1 MLCATS
7 DDTTTSFVLG
17 SRFGGVFRDDPHF
30 QQFLLRLHSVQHLR
44 TAMFENTVAIIDFVV
59 SIVLVVTTAKWAAR
73 RTNRIKAVL
82 FTCAVRAV
90 YSVTTDFALSFFVSF
105 YDRSLS
111 SLAISFLL
119 SLPIDAAIALFV
131 TRRRAALAHA

>member
-1 MLCATS
+1 
-7 DDTTTSFVLG
+7 
-17 SRFGGVFRDDPHF
+17 
-30 QQFLLRLHSVQHLR
+30 
-44 TAMFENTVAIIDFVV
+44 MFENTVAIIDLVL

-73 RTNRIKAVL
+73 RSSRIKAVL
-82 FTCAVRAV
+82 FTCAVGAV

-111 SLAISFLL
+111 GLTIGFLL
-119 SLPIDAAIALFV
+119 SLPFDAAIALFV

>member
-1 MLCATS
+1 
-7 DDTTTSFVLG
+7 
-17 SRFGGVFRDDPHF
+17 
-30 QQFLLRLHSVQHLR
+30 
-44 TAMFENTVAIIDFVV
+44 MFENTVAIIDLVL

-73 RTNRIKAVL
+73 RSSRIKAVP
-82 FTCAVRAV
+82 FTCAVGAV

-111 SLAISFLL
+111 GLTIGFLL

>member
-1 MLCATS
+1 
-7 DDTTTSFVLG
+7 
-17 SRFGGVFRDDPHF
+17 
-30 QQFLLRLHSVQHLR
+30 
-44 TAMFENTVAIIDFVV
+44 MFENTVAIIDFVV
-59 SIVLVVTTAKWAAR
+59 SIALVVTTAKWAAR

-82 FTCAVRAV
+82 FTCAVGAV

-111 SLAISFLL
+111 GLTMGSLL
-119 SLPIDAAIALFV
+119 SVPIDAAIALLV

>member
-1 MLCATS
+1 
-7 DDTTTSFVLG
+7 
-17 SRFGGVFRDDPHF
+17 
-30 QQFLLRLHSVQHLR
+30 
-44 TAMFENTVAIIDFVV
+44 MFENTVAIIDLVL
-59 SIVLVVTTAKWAAR
+59 SIVLVVTAAKWAAR
-73 RTNRIKAVL
+73 RTSRIKAVL
-82 FTCAVRAV
+82 FTCAVGAV

-111 SLAISFLL
+111 GLTIGFLL

>member
-1 MLCATS
+1 
-7 DDTTTSFVLG
+7 
-17 SRFGGVFRDDPHF
+17 
-30 QQFLLRLHSVQHLR
+30 
-44 TAMFENTVAIIDFVV
+44 MFENTVALVDLVV

-73 RTNRIKAVL
+73 RTSRIKAVL
-82 FTCAVRAV
+82 FTCAVGAV

-119 SLPIDAAIALFV
+119 SPIDAAIALFV
-131 TRRRAALAHA
+131 TRRRAVLAHA

>member
-1 MLCATS
+1 
-7 DDTTTSFVLG
+7 
-17 SRFGGVFRDDPHF
+17 
-30 QQFLLRLHSVQHLR
+30 
-44 TAMFENTVAIIDFVV
+44 MFENTVALVDFVV

-73 RTNRIKAVL
+73 RTSRIKAIL
-82 FTCAVRAV
+82 FTCAVGAV

>member
-1 MLCATS
+1 
-7 DDTTTSFVLG
+7 
-17 SRFGGVFRDDPHF
+17 
-30 QQFLLRLHSVQHLR
+30 
-44 TAMFENTVAIIDFVV
+44 MFENTVAIIDFVL
-59 SIVLVVTTAKWAAR
+59 SILLVVTTAKWAAR

-82 FTCAVRAV
+82 FTCAVGVV

-111 SLAISFLL
+111 SLTISFLL
-119 SLPIDAAIALFV
+119 SLPVDAALALFV

>member
-1 MLCATS
+1 
-7 DDTTTSFVLG
+7 
-17 SRFGGVFRDDPHF
+17 
-30 QQFLLRLHSVQHLR
+30 
-44 TAMFENTVAIIDFVV
+44 MFENTVAMIDLVL

-73 RTNRIKAVL
+73 RSSRIKAVL
-82 FTCAVRAV
+82 FTCAVGAV

-111 SLAISFLL
+111 GLTIGFLL

>member
-1 MLCATS
+1 
-7 DDTTTSFVLG
+7 
-17 SRFGGVFRDDPHF
+17 
-30 QQFLLRLHSVQHLR
+30 
-44 TAMFENTVAIIDFVV
+44 MFENTVAIIDLVL
-59 SIVLVVTTAKWAAR
+59 SIVLVITTAKWAAR
-73 RTNRIKAVL
+73 RTSRIKAVL
-82 FTCAVRAV
+82 FTCAVGAV

-111 SLAISFLL
+111 SLTIGVLL

>member
-1 MLCATS
+1 
-7 DDTTTSFVLG
+7 
-17 SRFGGVFRDDPHF
+17 
-30 QQFLLRLHSVQHLR
+30 
-44 TAMFENTVAIIDFVV
+44 MFENTVAIIDLVL
-59 SIVLVVTTAKWAAR
+59 SIVLVVTTAKRAAR
-73 RTNRIKAVL
+73 RTSRIKAVL
-82 FTCAVRAV
+82 FTCAVGAV

-111 SLAISFLL
+111 GLTIGFLL

>member
-1 MLCATS
+1 
-7 DDTTTSFVLG
+7 
-17 SRFGGVFRDDPHF
+17 
-30 QQFLLRLHSVQHLR
+30 
-44 TAMFENTVAIIDFVV
+44 MFENTVAIIDLVL
-59 SIVLVVTTAKWAAR
+59 SIVLVITTAKWAAR
-73 RTNRIKAVL
+73 RTSRIKAVL
-82 FTCAVRAV
+82 LTCAVGAV

-111 SLAISFLL
+111 SLTTGFLL

>member
-1 MLCATS
+1 
-7 DDTTTSFVLG
+7 VG
-17 SRFGGVFRDDPHF
+17 
-30 QQFLLRLHSVQHLR
+30 
-44 TAMFENTVAIIDFVV
+44 
-59 SIVLVVTTAKWAAR
+59 
-73 RTNRIKAVL
+73 
-82 FTCAVRAV
+82 AV

>member
-1 MLCATS
+1 
-7 DDTTTSFVLG
+7 
-17 SRFGGVFRDDPHF
+17 
-30 QQFLLRLHSVQHLR
+30 
-44 TAMFENTVAIIDFVV
+44 MFENTVAIIDLVL

-73 RTNRIKAVL
+73 RSSRIKAVL
-82 FTCAVRAV
+82 FTCAVGAV

-111 SLAISFLL
+111 SLTTGFLL
-119 SLPIDAAIALFV
+119 SVPIDAAIALFV

>member
-1 MLCATS
+1 
-7 DDTTTSFVLG
+7 
-17 SRFGGVFRDDPHF
+17 
-30 QQFLLRLHSVQHLR
+30 
-44 TAMFENTVAIIDFVV
+44 MFENTVAIIDLVL

-73 RTNRIKAVL
+73 RSSRIKAVL
-82 FTCAVRAV
+82 FTCAVGAV

-111 SLAISFLL
+111 GLTIGFLL

>member
-1 MLCATS
+1 
-7 DDTTTSFVLG
+7 VG
-17 SRFGGVFRDDPHF
+17 
-30 QQFLLRLHSVQHLR
+30 
-44 TAMFENTVAIIDFVV
+44 
-59 SIVLVVTTAKWAAR
+59 
-73 RTNRIKAVL
+73 
-82 FTCAVRAV
+82 AV

-111 SLAISFLL
+111 SLTIGFLL

>member
-1 MLCATS
+1 M
-7 DDTTTSFVLG
+7 V
-17 SRFGGVFRDDPHF
+17 
-30 QQFLLRLHSVQHLR
+30 
-44 TAMFENTVAIIDFVV
+44 ENTVAIIDLVL

-73 RTNRIKAVL
+73 RSSRIKAVL
-82 FTCAVRAV
+82 FTCAVGAV

-111 SLAISFLL
+111 GLTIGFLL